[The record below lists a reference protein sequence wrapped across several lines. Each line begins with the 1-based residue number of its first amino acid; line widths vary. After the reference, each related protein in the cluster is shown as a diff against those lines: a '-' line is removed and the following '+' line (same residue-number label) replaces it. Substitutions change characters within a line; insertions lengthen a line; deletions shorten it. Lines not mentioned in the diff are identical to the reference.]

1 MQILILRTN
10 PTFQDILQLEW
21 LLTKVLF
28 SLLWVLTIQFLYFSL
43 QRWVH
48 LYVLVGTGT
57 VLQSAPGD
65 GH

>member
-43 QRWVH
+43 QRRVN
-48 LYVLVGTGT
+48 LNVLVGTGS